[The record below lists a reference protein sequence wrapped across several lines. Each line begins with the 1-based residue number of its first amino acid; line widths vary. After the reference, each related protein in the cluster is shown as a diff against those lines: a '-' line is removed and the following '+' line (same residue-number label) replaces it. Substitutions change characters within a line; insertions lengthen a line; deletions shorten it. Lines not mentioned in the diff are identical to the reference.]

1 MKKKLGGEGQEREK
15 IIIIIPFLS
24 NPIRNTKF
32 KKKITKKFKKLKN
45 TIMTSFEDKIGWKRR
60 RMRIKRI
67 VQFRSNHI
75 RNTKFKKKQK
85 KSENSKIPLYLH
97 FKPA

>member
-1 MKKKLGGEGQEREK
+1 
-15 IIIIIPFLS
+15 
-24 NPIRNTKF
+24 
-32 KKKITKKFKKLKN
+32 
-45 TIMTSFEDKIGWKRR
+45 MTSFEDKIGWKRR

-85 KSENSKIPLYLH
+85 KSENLKIPLYLH